1 MLSLGGPKLKKK
13 LEGQEMCALL
23 FFTIPKHD
31 PNRRPSDSIPL
42 YRCAAFDLTQSLN
55 PVRNPALYILIG
67 HVSWNYWIG
76 TIKHYYRA
84 TSNNELK
91 ALCSGSQLLLRR
103 PQNQIHQHFQV
114 KFFVF
119 KFGGIR
125 WPLFYRQH
133 FTVLSIGLSSHPYLL
148 RCTA

>member
-1 MLSLGGPKLKKK
+1 MSGKRKSFPLSLP
-13 LEGQEMCALL
+13 QT
-23 FFTIPKHD
+23 FRFYTIV
-31 PNRRPSDSIPL
+31 PL
-42 YRCAAFDLTQSLN
+42 CFQPYTVFKSSAK
-55 PVRNPALYILIG
+55 PALYILIE

-76 TIKHYYRA
+76 PIKHYYRA

-91 ALCSGSQLLLRR
+91 SLCSGYQLLLRR

-125 WPLFYRQH
+125 WPLFYRQQYK
-133 FTVLSIGLSSHPYLL
+133 VLSIDLSSHPYLP
-148 RCTA
+148 RCTAEVSYGNLVTYV